1 MTAVDSTALTRAI
14 PSPRAPVPGPVDLAV
29 VTPATGTRAGAL
41 RRRVVRTVVWA
52 GLVLSFALTCVRVG
66 LPTDRVVLL
75 GWVVAGLALHAVVDG
90 VRRVGRLLVDW
101 LPLVALLLAYDASRG
116 VADGLGATVHVTEPA
131 AVDRWLGGGALP
143 TVVLQQ
149 HWDAAWWE
157 ALAALVYGSHFV
169 VTPLLL
175 AVLWVRNRAHWAR
188 FARLVVALSAAGLVT
203 YVLYPAAPPWLAAR
217 DGVVE
222 PVKRLSGVGWEV
234 LGLPRAGA
242 LLADSQGQVNQVAA
256 VPSLHTAFAVL
267 ACLVLLPVATRS
279 WQRVLLV
286 AYPVLMGVVL
296 VWAGEHYVVDPLLG
310 AVYAV
315 GVVGLLARLGPVLAR
330 VGRRLSPVGRPAP
343 MQGAVALASPTVDG

>member
-1 MTAVDSTALTRAI
+1 
-14 PSPRAPVPGPVDLAV
+14 
-29 VTPATGTRAGAL
+29 
-41 RRRVVRTVVWA
+41 
-52 GLVLSFALTCVRVG
+52 
-66 LPTDRVVLL
+66 
-75 GWVVAGLALHAVVDG
+75 
-90 VRRVGRLLVDW
+90 
-101 LPLVALLLAYDASRG
+101 
-116 VADGLGATVHVTEPA
+116 
-131 AVDRWLGGGALP
+131 
-143 TVVLQQ
+143 VLQQ

-296 VWAGEHYVVDPLLG
+296 VWAGEHYVIDTLLG

-315 GVVGLLARLGPVLAR
+315 GLVGLLARLGPVLAR